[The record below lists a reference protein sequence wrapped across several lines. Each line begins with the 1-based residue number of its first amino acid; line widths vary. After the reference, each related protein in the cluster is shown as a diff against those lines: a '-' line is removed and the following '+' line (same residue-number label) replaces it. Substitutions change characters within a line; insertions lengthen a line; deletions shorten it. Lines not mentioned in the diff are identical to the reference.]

1 MLQAE
6 RQEQILEILR
16 KDLTIRGSHLSELLG
31 VSEMTIRRDLDILEK
46 QGLVERTYG
55 GAVFRQERLT
65 EKFLYHNSIQENPRE
80 KRRIAASASTM
91 IEPDD
96 TIYIGEGFTVAQIIR
111 HVKPNI
117 HFTIFTNNLGV
128 ISEMKDTAAELVL
141 LPGTYDPATH
151 ALAGPLT
158 MEMIRQVNAT
168 KVFLGAD
175 SLSLSAGLT
184 TANLEIAV
192 VERSMIRHTRGKVI
206 VIADYSK
213 FGRVSEISIA
223 PLKYINM
230 LVTSRK
236 IPDDFQREFELM
248 GGQVVIA

>member
-1 MLQAE
+1 
-6 RQEQILEILR
+6 
-16 KDLTIRGSHLSELLG
+16 
-31 VSEMTIRRDLDILEK
+31 MTIRRDLDILEK
-46 QGLVERTYG
+46 QGVLERTHG
-55 GAVFRQERLT
+55 GAVFKQERQI
-65 EKFLYHNSIQENPRE
+65 EKFHYRSSIQENPRE

-96 TIYIGEGFTVAQIIR
+96 TIYIGEGFTAAQIIR

-141 LPGTYDPATH
+141 LPGTYDPVTH

-158 MEMIRQVNAT
+158 VEMIRQVHAN

-192 VERSMIRHTRGKVI
+192 VERSMISYTRGKVI

-213 FGRVSEISIA
+213 FGRVAEISIA
-223 PLKYINM
+223 PLKYINV
-230 LVTSRK
+230 LVTNRK
-236 IPDDFQREFELM
+236 IHDDFQREYELM
-248 GGQVVIA
+248 GGQLVIA

>member
-1 MLQAE
+1 MQISNILQG
-6 RQEQILEILR
+6 QWI
-16 KDLTIRGSHLSELLG
+16 S
-31 VSEMTIRRDLDILEK
+31 
-46 QGLVERTYG
+46 
-55 GAVFRQERLT
+55 
-65 EKFLYHNSIQENPRE
+65 
-80 KRRIAASASTM
+80 
-91 IEPDD
+91 
-96 TIYIGEGFTVAQIIR
+96 
-111 HVKPNI
+111 
-117 HFTIFTNNLGV
+117 

-151 ALAGPLT
+151 AVAGPLT
-158 MEMIRQVNAT
+158 VEMIRQVRAT

-192 VERSMIRHTRGKVI
+192 VERSMISHTRGKVI

-213 FGRVSEISIA
+213 FGRVAEISIA
-223 PLKYINM
+223 PLKHINV